1 MALSLARKDQRAATG
16 TTSAK
21 SRLML
26 SRRPSSLL
34 KCAAVSSA
42 LFVAACDS
50 SATTR
55 PPVVENVSYVTNVYT
70 QQQSAVFTHD
80 PAPPTV
86 VAEPASEVG
95 IPACDAFFAQT
106 ESCVQTLTSDPAAL
120 AIFEGQVQ
128 AARSEALRAG
138 ASHDPGQI
146 AHAASSCAA
155 AFSAYRL
162 APCG

>member
-1 MALSLARKDQRAATG
+1 MSTF
-16 TTSAK
+16 
-21 SRLML
+21 ML

-34 KCAAVSSA
+34 TCAAVSS
-42 LFVAACDS
+42 LLLVAACDS
-50 SATTR
+50 SATTP

-70 QQQSAVFTHD
+70 QPQSAVFTSD

-86 VAEPASEVG
+86 VAEASSEVS
-95 IPACDAFFAQT
+95 IPACDEFFAQT
-106 ESCVQTLTSDPAAL
+106 ETCAQTLTSDPAAL
-120 AIFEGQVQ
+120 ATFEGQVQ

-146 AHAASSCAA
+146 AHAASACMAA
-155 AFSAYRL
+155 ESAYRI